1 MKFLAPLLFLL
12 FFSSNACIDGKTCA
26 SEDKSCS
33 FNEILYSSISVPP
46 GIYIY
51 STQKSYQGNIAAYG
65 PDLQISLTNI
75 CAEARLFA
83 QTISN
88 CGNILPLT
96 ASPTSS
102 VSTYT
107 TDFSLDGTLPV
118 RGARGELIYSQ
129 WNLVFSSTP
138 TLSMSSAGV
147 TTEKFWTFAT
157 TGWSYA
163 SSSCLDGTLSDNGN
177 VGITGDPNDINLS
190 WGSFASDTCDS
201 YRKVL
206 CICY

>member
-1 MKFLAPLLFLL
+1 M
-12 FFSSNACIDGKTCA
+12 NGKTCS

-33 FNEILYSSISVPP
+33 ANEILYSHISTPP
-46 GIYIY
+46 GIYLY
-51 STQKSYQGNIAAYG
+51 STQKSFQGNLAAYG
-65 PDLQISLTNI
+65 PDLQISLMNI

-88 CGNILPLT
+88 CGNVLPLT

-102 VSTYT
+102 VSSYT
-107 TDFSLDGTLPV
+107 TDFSLDGTLPI
-118 RGARGELIYSQ
+118 RGARGELIYDQ
-129 WNLVFSSTP
+129 WNLILSSNP
-138 TLSMSSAGV
+138 KLSMSEAGV

-157 TGWSYA
+157 TGWGYA
-163 SSSCLDGTLSDNGN
+163 SSSCVNGTLSDNAN
-177 VGITGDPNDINLS
+177 VGITGDPNDIGLS
-190 WGSFASDTCDS
+190 WPSFASDTCDQ

>member
-1 MKFLAPLLFLL
+1 M
-12 FFSSNACIDGKTCA
+12 SNKTCS

-33 FNEILYSSISVPP
+33 VNEILYSYISVPS

-51 STQKSYQGNIAAYG
+51 STQKSYRGNLAVYG
-65 PDLQISLTNI
+65 PDLQISLMNI
-75 CAEARLFA
+75 CAEARFFA

-88 CGNILPLT
+88 CGNTLPLT

-102 VSTYT
+102 ASSYS

-118 RGARGELIYSQ
+118 RGARGELIFNSWDQ
-129 WNLVFSSTP
+129 VFSSIP
-138 TLSMSSAGV
+138 NVSMSQAGV

-157 TGWSYA
+157 TGWAYA
-163 SSSCLDGTLSDNGN
+163 SSSCINGTVSDNAN

-190 WGSFASDTCDS
+190 WGSFASDTCDN